1 MVVGL
6 CPPAA
11 AELGR
16 RAVGTSRDWTPEG
29 ECTGLFWK
37 RAPGAVDPSLC
48 RTQSCP
54 PNLQKSAESFVQN
67 IASRH
72 EILMEWPYLSP
83 QGAEKGANRTVP
95 WSRASNIAPLAQ
107 RWTPVDTSRS
117 RYQAEIWMIASQLGA
132 AQLLGSPEPPK
143 SLVGGRGSP
152 HGPISSC
159 EFEVLSILLPTRS
172 CPTHSVDCA
181 KSLPLL
187 SPQEHI
193 VSAMPPATLT
203 SAKAPPQRRAC

>member
-1 MVVGL
+1 M
-6 CPPAA
+6 
-11 AELGR
+11 
-16 RAVGTSRDWTPEG
+16 GTSRDWTPEG

-152 HGPISSC
+152 HGPISPC
-159 EFEVLSILLPTRS
+159 EFEVLSILL
-172 CPTHSVDCA
+172 
-181 KSLPLL
+181 SLWARAGREGHPVCSQLA
-187 SPQEHI
+187 H
-193 VSAMPPATLT
+193 
-203 SAKAPPQRRAC
+203 APPTVWTVQSHFPSCLHRNT